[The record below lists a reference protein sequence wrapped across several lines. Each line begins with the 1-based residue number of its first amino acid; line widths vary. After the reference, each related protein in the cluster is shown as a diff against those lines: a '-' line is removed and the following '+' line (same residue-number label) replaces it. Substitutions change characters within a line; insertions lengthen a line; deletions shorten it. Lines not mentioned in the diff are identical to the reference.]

1 MEAARKTAGQNA
13 SFVGPRGEMKRDAP
27 YYTCDGKVNLRLRE
41 GDDIVEKEKLSN
53 KLPVFKKT
61 RTPTGLRAD
70 FWSSREFSYKDSFGR
85 IPGGPDLRIS
95 ENIQETG

>member
-1 MEAARKTAGQNA
+1 MFPLLDKAKECHVASESNSAQWDVDKQAAEMEAARKTAGQNA

-53 KLPVFKKT
+53 KVPALMDMNMF
-61 RTPTGLRAD
+61 
-70 FWSSREFSYKDSFGR
+70 
-85 IPGGPDLRIS
+85 
-95 ENIQETG
+95 